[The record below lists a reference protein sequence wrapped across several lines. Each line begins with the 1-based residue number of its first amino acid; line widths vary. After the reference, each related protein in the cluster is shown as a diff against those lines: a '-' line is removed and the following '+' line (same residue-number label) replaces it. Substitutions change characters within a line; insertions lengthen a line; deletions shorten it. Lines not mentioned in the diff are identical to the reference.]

1 MAEREVKISFTGD
14 AALFKGAGAD
24 VRRVFN
30 DLMADADDASLAG
43 DKLAKAY
50 QIANEKMRADMADV
64 QRAADVLADSL
75 GPEMVAAIEQS
86 GGAVSDWVRK
96 FQKAGLA
103 IDDIIVSS
111 DQLAAAIKD
120 TDDAASGGTG
130 KVGAGFANIRR
141 EVDQTRSVVA
151 NFVGNAVQELPGI
164 AGAMGPMNMAL
175 GQFAEYATEGNIQL
189 AKFAP
194 AIAGMA
200 VAGAA
205 LQALPQILGD
215 IGGAKQEAFDAKQVE
230 LFRGAVDKVPAA
242 LDDVTVAAQ
251 ALADK
256 LKDNPWDLMVS
267 QIDGAL
273 QLPLVPFFAEAG
285 LTMDQFLAAVTG
297 GEQGISRLKE
307 ALQAAGVEGM
317 TYETIVAGAEQAQG
331 NWNTTAKLAETL
343 NRVLGTSTR
352 DLADETRVATTAT
365 NEQAAKVAEGAR
377 IREEAAAREQQANQD
392 LIDSYKEY
400 YQSRIDG
407 EKAAD
412 GRKRAAEVAEYT
424 KSRIAA
430 VNDEIEAQDR
440 LRRAREEANRAAE
453 ELFSAERARF
463 DVQGRLTR
471 AMNES
476 AGAVKAYGDAAN
488 SGTAGTLELIALSQA
503 VADAAMSQADG
514 VLAAAENTAKLNG
527 QTLDAGQKTSI
538 FKQALLDFANS
549 LPDLSPLKGQILDL
563 ASGFTDIPSDKTIT
577 VSAPGAKDAAID
589 LTDVRTQQDKILPTT
604 SISTEVRNQAL
615 TWGLL
620 EAVRLKGVEVDQ
632 LAPTVSVS
640 VQGYATAISQLRE
653 IAAAAAAAQS
663 AAARA
668 ASASVASA
676 QSAQAKINQLRAGAI
691 I

>member
-1 MAEREVKISFTGD
+1 M
-14 AALFKGAGAD
+14 
-24 VRRVFN
+24 
-30 DLMADADDASLAG
+30 
-43 DKLAKAY
+43 
-50 QIANEKMRADMADV
+50 
-64 QRAADVLADSL
+64 
-75 GPEMVAAIEQS
+75 
-86 GGAVSDWVRK
+86 
-96 FQKAGLA
+96 
-103 IDDIIVSS
+103 
-111 DQLAAAIKD
+111 
-120 TDDAASGGTG
+120 
-130 KVGAGFANIRR
+130 
-141 EVDQTRSVVA
+141 
-151 NFVGNAVQELPGI
+151 
-164 AGAMGPMNMAL
+164 
-175 GQFAEYATEGNIQL
+175 
-189 AKFAP
+189 P

-352 DLADETRVATTAT
+352 DLADETRAVTTAT

-412 GRKRAAEVAEYT
+412 GRKHAAEVAEYT

-488 SGTAGTLELIALSQA
+488 SGKAGTLELIALSQA

-527 QTLDAGQKTSI
+527 QTLDAGQKTAI

-563 ASGFTDIPSDKTIT
+563 ANGFTDIPSDKTIN

-589 LTDVRTQQDKILPTT
+589 LTDVRTEQSKIEPTT
-604 SISTEVRNQAL
+604 TTTTVADTAVAIRLLQVYNAMVDTVNAKSIHT
-615 TWGLL
+615 
-620 EAVRLKGVEVDQ
+620 
-632 LAPTVSVS
+632 SVS
-640 VQGYATAISQLRE
+640 VDTGAALRSVQAL
-653 IAAAAAAAQS
+653 AAALNGIPA

-668 ASASVASA
+668 SSAAISQT